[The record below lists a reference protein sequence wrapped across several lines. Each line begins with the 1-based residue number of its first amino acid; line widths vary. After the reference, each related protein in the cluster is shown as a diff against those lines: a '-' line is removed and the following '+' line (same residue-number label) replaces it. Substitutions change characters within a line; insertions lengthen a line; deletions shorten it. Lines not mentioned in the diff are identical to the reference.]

1 MTEPKARWKIPLR
14 LNHILSDTELNRW
27 LHLFDSP
34 KCKVSQK
41 QDGRYCLTACRFEK
55 FDKADEVKKSAEK
68 LITMLTAFAKIELDI
83 DFKSITNVNKERL
96 VGAVLE
102 DADDSGNVTVY
113 PETPG
118 AYASAMQPTV
128 EIRDKDGNV
137 VTQPRQARWW
147 DCYLDQCDDSV
158 YNTAAFK
165 ALSHFAE
172 KSEARTI
179 RLTYETVRND
189 EGGKKKVLRNCW
201 MTEDEL
207 DRFWC
212 SIHRSDITSPL
223 HAKMVADPTDP
234 TCNMT
239 IDEMRTFCALN
250 VLKPWLIKKQQ
261 GVS

>member
-1 MTEPKARWKIPLR
+1 MKESEARWKIPLR

-34 KCKVSQK
+34 KCKVSQA
-41 QDGRYCLTACRFEK
+41 QDGRYYLTACRFEK
-55 FDKADEVKKSAEK
+55 SEKADEVKESAQK
-68 LITMLTAFAKIELDI
+68 LITMLIAFAKSELNI
-83 DFKSITNVNKERL
+83 DFKSITDVNGERL
-96 VGAVLE
+96 VSAVIE
-102 DADDSGNVTVY
+102 NTGDGPNVTSY
-113 PETPG
+113 LKTPG

-128 EIRDKDGNV
+128 EKRDEHGNI

-147 DCYLDQCDDSV
+147 DYYLDQCDDSV

-189 EGGKKKVLRNCW
+189 EGGMKKVLRNCW

-212 SIHRSDITSPL
+212 SVHRSDITSPL
-223 HAKMVADPTDP
+223 HAKMKADPTDP
-234 TCNMT
+234 TCNMI
-239 IDEMRTFCALN
+239 IDEMRTFCAQKI
-250 VLKPWLIKKQQ
+250 LKPWLIKK
-261 GVS
+261 SNTT